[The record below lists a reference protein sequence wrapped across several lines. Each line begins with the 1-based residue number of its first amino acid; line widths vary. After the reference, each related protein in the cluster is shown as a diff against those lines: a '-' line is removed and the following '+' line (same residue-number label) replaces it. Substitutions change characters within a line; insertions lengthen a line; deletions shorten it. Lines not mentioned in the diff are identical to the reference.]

1 MPRTILYYP
10 TINIPDE
17 SWLKKTILYWDYVSS
32 IVPDEDYYRR
42 DIVNMNE
49 DMRYLIDN
57 GIYRPTFPS
66 ELFTSSNFDRF
77 NEELERTFISRSSK
91 NFYGDNR
98 AYIHRKKLQHGIERE
113 PIDYVHKK
121 KFAFPDLAA
130 KVHSR
135 KFNNKIYEFFM
146 EQGLIVDYDDEWLA
160 MDSELC
166 IQYMSLMAKY
176 LADLAVNP
184 TVVGTDKTK
193 YLHYAYKKTF
203 RSKKSLAL
211 YICFQD
217 VLPQPAPDAS
227 LKKIIKFKD
236 KRQTE
241 LSEFQYQLLQF
252 ENQLSHST
260 STDEAKDQIELFKK
274 QLEKSIL
281 EIEKIYKDEKINYT
295 FGTINTFVDA
305 LGITGSISSIASLV
319 AMAASLPT
327 WAIISTIGTGAALG
341 IGYTFLQHKM
351 TANHERLTNDF
362 AYLYDLYQ
370 NKIIL

>member
-1 MPRTILYYP
+1 MHT
-10 TINIPDE
+10 
-17 SWLKKTILYWDYVSS
+17 
-32 IVPDEDYYRR
+32 
-42 DIVNMNE
+42 
-49 DMRYLIDN
+49 
-57 GIYRPTFPS
+57 
-66 ELFTSSNFDRF
+66 
-77 NEELERTFISRSSK
+77 
-91 NFYGDNR
+91 
-98 AYIHRKKLQHGIERE
+98 RKLL
-113 PIDYVHKK
+113 D
-121 KFAFPDLAA
+121 
-130 KVHSR
+130 
-135 KFNNKIYEFFM
+135 
-146 EQGLIVDYDDEWLA
+146 
-160 MDSELC
+160 
-166 IQYMSLMAKY
+166 
-176 LADLAVNP
+176 
-184 TVVGTDKTK
+184 
-193 YLHYAYKKTF
+193 
-203 RSKKSLAL
+203 
-211 YICFQD
+211 
-217 VLPQPAPDAS
+217 QPAPDAS

>member
-1 MPRTILYYP
+1 M
-10 TINIPDE
+10 
-17 SWLKKTILYWDYVSS
+17 K
-32 IVPDEDYYRR
+32 
-42 DIVNMNE
+42 
-49 DMRYLIDN
+49 RYARNTFICFLSNLIEQMIDN
-57 GIYRPTFPS
+57 YEVLLNCKEFYKAFDNDQKKALRDDVDTQLCDLLENCDYGIPTVVSKEQTIVETDTTEHKRETNIETGIEGELSTKPS
-66 ELFTSSNFDRF
+66 FFASLMARFGHKRNKAKQQKSS
-77 NEELERTFISRSSK
+77 EEVKTTKRYSFSFSETKRILER
-91 NFYGDNR
+91 
-98 AYIHRKKLQHGIERE
+98 L
-113 PIDYVHKK
+113 
-121 KFAFPDLAA
+121 L
-130 KVHSR
+130 
-135 KFNNKIYEFFM
+135 
-146 EQGLIVDYDDEWLA
+146 WLA

-193 YLHYAYKKTF
+193 YLHHAYKKTF

-252 ENQLSHST
+252 ENKLSHST
-260 STDEAKDQIELFKK
+260 SIDEAKDQIELFKK

-295 FGTINTFVDA
+295 FGTINAFVDA
-305 LGITGSISSIASLV
+305 LGIAGSISSIASLV

-341 IGYTFLQHKM
+341 IGYSFLQHKM